1 MTSDTNNSSKMVLRL
16 CTTCEGIGF
25 VDGKKAVEAALDDV
39 GLKKN
44 VKIKRVACLGACE
57 TPRALAM
64 QSEGR
69 ASYVFSDLDLEK
81 NAKDIAQTCQVY
93 LSVPKGWIED
103 AHPCGRL
110 RYCLRARIP
119 ALEA

>member
-1 MTSDTNNSSKMVLRL
+1 MGTDENQQARMVLRL
-16 CTTCEGIGF
+16 CTTCEGDGF
-25 VDGKKAVEAALDDV
+25 GDGKRAIEAALDDLE
-39 GLKKN
+39 LKKN